1 MALACLLGKDPLPAL
16 PARGLRPGRRAQ
28 PGRGRP
34 GKVGLRGRLS
44 PATESLMARHGTV
57 TRYNAGCH
65 CGTCKSAIAEYRRLR
80 RARARTTTTSSAGTT
95 ATEPRTMPST
105 AGPTRRPPA
114 PAFTERVP
122 GRRSAPQSPPAP
134 PPRSRPARPQ
144 PSPVYATDPR
154 RQSPQRITATTTAP
168 DLWSARRP
176 PAATSPPHVASPR
189 RQSPQRTTT
198 TTKPR
203 SAPTATGPADPRH
216 AWITRH
222 AEALSATRRAD
233 GRQGREPIRYAIEDP
248 LASLRRR

>member
-65 CGTCKSAIAEYRRLR
+65 CGTCKSAIAEYRRLQ
-80 RARARTTTTSSAGTT
+80 RARARTTATATSSATT

-154 RQSPQRITATTTAP
+154 RE
-168 DLWSARRP
+168 
-176 PAATSPPHVASPR
+176 SPR
-189 RQSPQRTTT
+189 PA

-222 AEALSATRRAD
+222 AEAVTATRRAD
-233 GRQGREPIRYAIEDP
+233 GRQGREPIRYALEDP